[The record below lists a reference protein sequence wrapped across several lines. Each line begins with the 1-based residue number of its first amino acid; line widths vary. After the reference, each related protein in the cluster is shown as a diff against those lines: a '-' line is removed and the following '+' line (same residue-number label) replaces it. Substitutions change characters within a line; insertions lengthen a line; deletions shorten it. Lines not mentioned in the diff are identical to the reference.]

1 MTLRSFAVGA
11 GLAFSL
17 VATAAFAGPAE
28 DKAAIA
34 KVLGEASAG
43 WSRGDLDA
51 FMASYEKA
59 PQINYVSGGKVTQG
73 YDAIREIYAPR
84 FTEPTKMPKLTTEIV
99 DFDPL
104 GADYAAVV
112 GRFHLTLPDGKDAT
126 GLFSLV
132 FHKTVQGWRIVSDHS
147 S

>member
-1 MTLRSFAVGA
+1 MTLRSIAVGTA
-11 GLAFSL
+11 LSL
-17 VATAAFAGPAE
+17 MATAAFAGPAE

-84 FTEPTKMPKLTTEIV
+84 FTKPAEMPKLSAMPSAPPKRPI
-99 DFDPL
+99 
-104 GADYAAVV
+104 
-112 GRFHLTLPDGKDAT
+112 
-126 GLFSLV
+126 
-132 FHKTVQGWRIVSDHS
+132 
-147 S
+147 

>member
-1 MTLRSFAVGA
+1 MTLRSIAVGA
-11 GLAFSL
+11 AFSL
-17 VATAAFAGPAE
+17 MATAAFAGPAE

-84 FTEPTKMPKLTTEIV
+84 FATPAEMPKLSTEIV

-104 GADYAAVV
+104 GADYAAVI
-112 GRFHLTLPDGKDAT
+112 GRFNLAMPNGEKAT

-132 FHKTVQGWRIVSDHS
+132 FHKTAQGWRIVSDHS

>member
-1 MTLRSFAVGA
+1 MNIRTFAAGA
-11 GLAFSL
+11 ALSLSLLAGS
-17 VATAAFAGPAE
+17 AWAGPTE

-34 KVLGEASAG
+34 KVLADASAG

-59 PQINYVSGGKVTQG
+59 PQINYVSGGKVTEG
-73 YDAIREIYAPR
+73 YDAIREVYAPR
-84 FTEPTKMPKLTTEIV
+84 FAKPAEMPKLSTEIV

-104 GADYAAVV
+104 GANYAAVV
-112 GRFHLTLPDGKDAT
+112 GRFHLTLEDGKDAT

-132 FHKTVQGWRIVSDHS
+132 FHKTADGWRIVSDHS

>member
-11 GLAFSL
+11 GLALSL
-17 VATAAFAGPAE
+17 IATAAFAGPA
-28 DKAAIA
+28 
-34 KVLGEASAG
+34 V
-43 WSRGDLDA
+43 
-51 FMASYEKA
+51 
-59 PQINYVSGGKVTQG
+59 
-73 YDAIREIYAPR
+73 YAPR
-84 FTEPTKMPKLTTEIV
+84 FAEPTKMPKLTTEIV

-112 GRFHLTLPDGKDAT
+112 GRFHLTLEDGKDAT

-132 FHKTVQGWRIVSDHS
+132 FHKTAQGWRIVSDHS